1 MKVGDLSFA
10 AAEEALRTD
19 GLVVTFGPFDVR
31 LKIREP
37 ALARALHGLYSDY
50 PLADRSGSVVFCE
63 LMLVAERRLKSGFRR
78 GFAVYVDGQFHGRSF
93 DLPLALPTLEWTINF
108 AIATS
113 AHRYLM
119 IHSAVVERGGQALLM
134 PGDPGSGKSTL
145 CAALLGR
152 GWRLLSDEFALLRP
166 EDGWLVPMPRPVS
179 LKNRSVE
186 LIREASPGLRFGPI
200 TRGTPKGDVT
210 HAAPQADCIR
220 RQHELARP
228 RWIVFPTW
236 QAEASGPDLRR
247 LSRAQAFA
255 EITNHAM
262 NYEILGEIG
271 FHAVRRLVEACDAYR
286 FTFNGLGDALTAIE
300 ALGDRD
306 QDLST
311 GASLANAAAT

>member
-10 AAEEALRTD
+10 DAEEALRTV

-37 ALARALHGLYSDY
+37 ALARAVHALYADY
-50 PLADRSGSVVFCE
+50 PLVPNGASVLFCE
-63 LMLVAERRLKSGFRR
+63 LAVVAERRIRSGFRR
-78 GFAVYVDGQFHGRSF
+78 GFAVYIDGQFHGRSF
-93 DLPLALPTLEWTINF
+93 DLSLALPTLEWTINF

-119 IHSAVVERGGQALLM
+119 VHSAVVENGGRALLM

-166 EDGWLVPMPRPVS
+166 EDGWLVAMPRPVS

-186 LIREASPGLRFGPI
+186 LIREASPELRFGPI
-200 TRGTPKGDVT
+200 TRGTPKGDVA
-210 HAAPQADCIR
+210 HAAPRADSIR
-220 RQHELARP
+220 RQHEPARP

-236 QAEASGPDLRR
+236 QADATAPDLQK
-247 LSRAQAFA
+247 LSLAQAFS
-255 EITNHAM
+255 ELTNHAM
-262 NYEILGEIG
+262 NYETLGEIG
-271 FHAVRRLVEACDAYR
+271 FHAVRRMVEACEAYR
-286 FTFNGLGDALTAIE
+286 FTFNRLSDAVQTIE
-300 ALGDRD
+300 ALDG
-306 QDLST
+306 QSQKS
-311 GASLANAAAT
+311 GAPLADADAT